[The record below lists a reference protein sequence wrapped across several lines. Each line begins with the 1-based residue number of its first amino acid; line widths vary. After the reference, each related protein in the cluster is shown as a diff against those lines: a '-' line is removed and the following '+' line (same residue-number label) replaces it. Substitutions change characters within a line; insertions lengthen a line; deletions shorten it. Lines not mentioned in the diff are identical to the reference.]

1 MKYPALLS
9 FEEVFQQIRQFDTI
23 IDARTPAEFAEDRI
37 PGAINCPV
45 LDDAQRVQVGTLYK
59 QVSAFE
65 AKKLGAVLVARNVAQ
80 HIETLFIG
88 KPREWTPLIYCW
100 RGGNRSGA
108 MAHIMAK
115 IGWPVV
121 QLDGGYKEFRRYVI
135 SSLEQLPLQF
145 TYKVICGPT
154 GSGKSRLLQVLEQ
167 QGAQVLDLEQI
178 AAHRG
183 SVLGNLPQEA
193 QPSQKAF
200 ESRIWDKLQHFDVR
214 YPVFVE
220 SESKKIGNLR
230 IPEALMMQI
239 RKSQCIAL
247 ALPRAER
254 VKLLMEDYAHFVV
267 DPVLLNAQLSCL
279 AYLHGRET
287 VGDWQKMASA
297 GQIEP
302 LVDAL
307 LLKHYDPAYAQSIK
321 RNFDQFSTAQIYDLP
336 DISAEAFLQAA
347 RQLHQ
352 DR

>member
-9 FEEVFQQIRQFDTI
+9 FDEVFQQIRQFDTI

-45 LDDAQRVQVGTLYK
+45 LSDAERVQVGTLYK
-59 QVSAFE
+59 QTSAFE
-65 AKKLGAVLVARNVAQ
+65 AKKLGAVLIARNIAQ
-80 HIETLFIG
+80 HIETQFIG

-135 SSLEQLPLQF
+135 SSLAQLPQQF
-145 TYKVICGPT
+145 TFNVICGPT
-154 GSGKSRLLQVLEQ
+154 GSGKSRLLQVLAQ
-167 QGAQVLDLEQI
+167 QGAQVLDLEQL

-200 ESRIWDKLQHFDVR
+200 ESRIWDKLQYFDVR
-214 YPVFVE
+214 YPIFVE

-230 IPEALMMQI
+230 VPEALMEQI
-239 RKSQCIAL
+239 RKSSCIAL
-247 ALPRAER
+247 ALRRTER

-267 DPVLLNAQLSCL
+267 DPALLNTQLTCL
-279 AYLHGRET
+279 AYLHGREK
-287 VGDWQKMASA
+287 VGEWQKMGA
-297 GQIEP
+297 GGQMEA
-302 LVDAL
+302 LVDEL

-321 RNFDQFSTAQIYDLP
+321 RNFDQFAVARILDLA
-336 DISAEAFLQAA
+336 DISVAAFLQAA

-352 DR
+352 DK